1 MENKFIEARVNENKQ
16 QIIDAGQKIKYNK
29 SGLYEIKVCGKI
41 VYVGK
46 SKNMLHRIA
55 SHMYNID
62 YDTKSKKYQYLRKL
76 RQEGYQIEFD
86 VLEYVDEDDDKL
98 GFEEAAAINRLLP
111 ILNLQIPSLDNY
123 RKYKQNSQAKNLT
136 YQELKN
142 FLDNQI

>member
-1 MENKFIEARVNENKQ
+1 
-16 QIIDAGQKIKYNK
+16 
-29 SGLYEIKVCGKI
+29 
-41 VYVGK
+41 
-46 SKNMLHRIA
+46 
-55 SHMYNID
+55 MYNID

-98 GFEEAAAINRLLP
+98 GFEEAAAINKLLP